1 MKTGDIG
8 YINEDG
14 SLVVLGRKSDYSI
27 IDDTKIYNFDIER
40 AILKTGTVKLCEIQT
55 HPENDNELVAHIVW
69 ENEISSQLKQNPE
82 LMEGLLKQIQNQVS
96 AEMGIE
102 EAIPF
107 NFCIRDS
114 FPSAHSGKRDIKF
127 IKSDIEGLIKINNKS
142 KKLTR

>member
-1 MKTGDIG
+1 
-8 YINEDG
+8 
-14 SLVVLGRKSDYSI
+14 
-27 IDDTKIYNFDIER
+27 
-40 AILKTGTVKLCEIQT
+40 
-55 HPENDNELVAHIVW
+55 
-69 ENEISSQLKQNPE
+69 
-82 LMEGLLKQIQNQVS
+82 MEVLLKQIQNQVS

-127 IKSDIEGLIKINNKS
+127 IKSDVEGLIKINNKS